1 MADRE
6 VPISRS
12 AAKAEFVIEAI
23 DIVKSF
29 GHVRALSGADLRV
42 RPGEVLALVGDNG
55 AGKST
60 LTKIICG
67 ALVPDSGRLT
77 FWGETTRIQSISQ
90 AQALGVETVYQ
101 DLALA
106 PDLSVADNM
115 FLGREPVVGWFRRW
129 PAALDRRRMRNAARD
144 ALHGIGINLHS
155 VDSPVRDLSGGQRQ
169 AIAVARAVMWAKA
182 AILMDE
188 PTAAL
193 GTKQTGIVYESIRSA
208 ASRGLAVVVIS
219 HDIPKMLSLADRV
232 AIMRQGRTVS
242 IAPARE
248 LTLTD
253 VVRMMLGGVATDE
266 AA

>member
-1 MADRE
+1 MGTDQVDQAQ
-6 VPISRS
+6 PKS
-12 AAKAEFVIEAI
+12 EFVIEAT
-23 DIVKSF
+23 DIVKRY
-29 GHVRALSGADLRV
+29 GHVQALGGASLQV

-67 ALVPDSGRLT
+67 AVAPDSGTLA
-77 FWGETTRIQSISQ
+77 FWGQPTTVTSIRH
-90 AQALGVETVYQ
+90 AQDLGVETVYQ

-106 PDLSVADNM
+106 PDLTVAENM
-115 FLGREPVVGWFRRW
+115 FLGREPISAGWFGGH
-129 PAALDRRRMRNAARD
+129 PARLDRRLMRAKAEE
-144 ALHGIGINLHS
+144 ALRGIGISTLTS
-155 VDSPVRDLSGGQRQ
+155 VDRTVRDLSGGQRQ

-208 ASRGLAVVVIS
+208 AARGLAVVVIS
-219 HDIPKMLSLADRV
+219 HDIPKMLSLADRI

-242 IAPARE
+242 NTPARD

-253 VVRMMLGGVATDE
+253 VVTVMLGGKAAE